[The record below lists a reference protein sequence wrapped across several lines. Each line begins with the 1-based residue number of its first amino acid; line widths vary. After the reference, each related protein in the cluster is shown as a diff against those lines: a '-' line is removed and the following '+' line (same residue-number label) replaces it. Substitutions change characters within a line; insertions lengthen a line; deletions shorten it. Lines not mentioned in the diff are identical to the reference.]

1 MAASLDM
8 INMCLNKCHRLLIMC
23 CHPKRPPVLANFAP
37 LLVLVLFAYV
47 GSGCDLLAPGNDPSL
62 PAGPGLTASVGGNA
76 EGLWRFD
83 LETLEPTPV
92 VETDRTPIGVTAS
105 PDHKHWYTA
114 WGIGSALDGDTRKVL
129 AVLNPASGRITK
141 RTSTPGSFR
150 GRAPIRYEPVNDQ
163 LVVFDL
169 DGTAQFFDA
178 VTLELA
184 HELPVGEVEG
194 AAIAHTG
201 EKMYVG
207 VSTESGPRVRVYD
220 PKEKDIVNTISLPD
234 NLGLSDVALS
244 PDERYLFA
252 TTWSS
257 LGPPGRFY
265 MVDLKSSEM
274 LFTGPVGS
282 YAELAV
288 TPDGRHVFIDCPAG
302 GMLEHVPTQQV
313 LRFDTQTRELEV
325 FIDGR
330 TNDLDI
336 PNVALIADKITM
348 LPGGEAF
355 VIRNPLAARVRLDDD
370 DQAIPALIK
379 VDAETAEVLA
389 TYTPE
394 RDVEGD
400 VKSYILHL
408 GTATVPNT

>member
-1 MAASLDM
+1 M
-8 INMCLNKCHRLLIMC
+8 
-23 CHPKRPPVLANFAP
+23 
-37 LLVLVLFAYV
+37 LFACV
-47 GSGCDLLAPGNDPSL
+47 GSGCDTVGPGDDPSL
-62 PAGPGLTASVGGNA
+62 PAGPAVIASVGGNA

-83 LETLEPTPV
+83 LETLEPTSV

-105 PDHKHWYTA
+105 PDHEHWYTA
-114 WGIGSALDGDTRKVL
+114 WGTGSALDGDTRKVL
-129 AVLNPASGRITK
+129 AILEPASGRITK

-150 GRAPIRYEPVNDQ
+150 GRAPILYEPVNDQ

-178 VTLELA
+178 ATLELA

-194 AAIAHTG
+194 AAVAHTG
-201 EKMYVG
+201 EKIYIG
-207 VSTESGPRVRVYD
+207 VSTASGPRVRVYD
-220 PKEKDIVNTISLPD
+220 PTEADIVNTISLPD

-265 MVDLKSSEM
+265 MVDMKSSEV

-302 GMLEHVPTQQV
+302 GMLGHVPTNQV
-313 LRFDTQTRELEV
+313 LRFDTQARELGV
-325 FIDGR
+325 FIEGGE
-330 TNDLDI
+330 
-336 PNVALIADKITM
+336 ALGLGYEGLVADKITM

-355 VIRNPLAARVRLDDD
+355 AIRNPSPARIRLDGGE
-370 DQAIPALIK
+370 QAIPALIK
-379 VDAETAEVLA
+379 VDTETAEVLA

-394 RDVEGD
+394 RDEEGY

-408 GTATVPNT
+408 GTATAPDL